1 MLNRMMTVGNRWTKG
16 NMDRVYV
23 NNEIMAQLL
32 DTEASN
38 GVRIGNWFNRRERQ
52 NLKVYYDVNNEEI
65 VVTAGDEDAKEELKK
80 ALIAL
85 VMPEET
91 EEPETTETNETT
103 KTTETPK
110 FEEGKA
116 YVATRMC
123 LKYRV
128 VKRTAKMVTLEDVEG
143 GEIIRRKIRTDE
155 IGEYVLPLGNYSMAP
170 VLRAKKE
177 TPTMMTIEEEK
188 RNEAESLETEFD
200 DLLDLDGKT
209 HMVDGEELT
218 TSQLAKKY
226 YPDNY
231 RESYQRWLESRQ
243 QKTA

>member
-23 NNEIMAQLL
+23 NNETMTQLL

-38 GVRIGNWFNRRERQ
+38 GVEIRNHFNRRERQ
-52 NLKVYYDVNNEEI
+52 NLKMFYDIVKDEVVVN
-65 VVTAGDEDAKEELKK
+65 TGDESAKQELIN
-80 ALIAL
+80 ALMAM
-85 VMPEET
+85 VMPEEV
-91 EEPETTETNETT
+91 ETTEEAETT
-103 KTTETPK
+103 
-110 FEEGKA
+110 
-116 YVATRMC
+116 
-123 LKYRV
+123 
-128 VKRTAKMVTLEDVEG
+128 
-143 GEIIRRKIRTDE
+143 
-155 IGEYVLPLGNYSMAP
+155 
-170 VLRAKKE
+170 
-177 TPTMMTIEEEK
+177 
-188 RNEAESLETEFD
+188 ETEFD

>member
-16 NMDRVYV
+16 NMDRIYV
-23 NNEIMAQLL
+23 NNETITQLL

-38 GVRIGNWFNRRERQ
+38 GVEIRNHFNRRERN
-52 NLKVYYDVNNEEI
+52 NLKMFYDIVKDEV
-65 VVTAGDEDAKEELKK
+65 VVTAGDPEAKEELIN
-80 ALIAL
+80 ALMAL

-91 EEPETTETNETT
+91 ETTEEAETTETTE
-103 KTTETPK
+103 TTETPK
-110 FEEGKA
+110 FEEGKS

-143 GEIIRRKIRTDE
+143 GEIVRRKIRTDE
-155 IGEYVLPLGNYSMAP
+155 NGEYVLPLGNYSMAP

-177 TPTMMTIEEEK
+177 TSTMMTIEEEK
-188 RNEAESLETEFD
+188 GNEAESLETEFD

-231 RESYQRWLESRQ
+231 RESYQRRLESRR

>member
-16 NMDRVYV
+16 NMDRIYV
-23 NNEIMAQLL
+23 NNETMTQLL

-38 GVRIGNWFNRRERQ
+38 GVEIRNHFNRRERQ
-52 NLKVYYDVNNEEI
+52 NLKMFYDIINDDVVVN
-65 VVTAGDEDAKEELKK
+65 TGDESAKQELIN
-80 ALIAL
+80 ALMAMVI
-85 VMPEET
+85 PEEV
-91 EEPETTETNETT
+91 ETTEEAETT
-103 KTTETPK
+103 ETTETPK
-110 FEEGKA
+110 FEEGKS

-143 GEIIRRKIRTDE
+143 GEIVRRKIRTDE

-188 RNEAESLETEFD
+188 GNEAESLETEFD

>member
-1 MLNRMMTVGNRWTKG
+1 MDKG
-16 NMDRVYV
+16 KHG
-23 NNEIMAQLL
+23 Q
-32 DTEASN
+32 TEASN
-38 GVRIGNWFNRRERQ
+38 GVEIRNHFNRRERN
-52 NLKVYYDVNNEEI
+52 NLKMFYDIVKDEV
-65 VVTAGDEDAKEELKK
+65 VVTAGDPEAKEELIN
-80 ALIAL
+80 ALMAL

-91 EEPETTETNETT
+91 ETTEEAETTETTE
-103 KTTETPK
+103 TTETPK
-110 FEEGKA
+110 FEEGKS

-143 GEIIRRKIRTDE
+143 GEIVRRKIRTDE
-155 IGEYVLPLGNYSMAP
+155 NGEYVLPLGNYSMAP

-177 TPTMMTIEEEK
+177 TSTMMTIEEEK
-188 RNEAESLETEFD
+188 GNEAESLETEFD

-231 RESYQRWLESRQ
+231 RESYQRRLESRR